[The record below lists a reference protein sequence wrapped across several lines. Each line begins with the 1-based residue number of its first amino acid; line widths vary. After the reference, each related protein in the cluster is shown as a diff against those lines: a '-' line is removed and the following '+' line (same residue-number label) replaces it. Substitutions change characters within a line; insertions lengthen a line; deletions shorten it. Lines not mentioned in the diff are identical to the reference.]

1 MENEI
6 KMCEPNFCLL
16 DENFK
21 IYFSHLGRGVC
32 FAIGTCLIS
41 MGSSSGTSC
50 IQGVIEIY
58 HNM

>member
-1 MENEI
+1 
-6 KMCEPNFCLL
+6 MCEPNFCLL